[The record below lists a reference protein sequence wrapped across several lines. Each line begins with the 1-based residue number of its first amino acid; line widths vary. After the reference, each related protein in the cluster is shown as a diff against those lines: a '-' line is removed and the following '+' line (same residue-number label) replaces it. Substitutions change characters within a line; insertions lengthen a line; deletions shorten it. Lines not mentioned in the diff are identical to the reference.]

1 MPASVRADLLGAKEA
16 LRSLNRIEPGLRK
29 QFAAQAAEIA
39 QPAIAEAQRRYDF
52 VGWGVSRVQGVSRT
66 WAGPAVGG
74 RKVLPFNLNKAKNG
88 LKVKVEGDRRKTAVI
103 LLEQRDAGTAIL
115 ESAGRA
121 NRNDLG
127 DALGP
132 LLPGRTRI
140 LGPSLYSKS
149 EQVTREMEK
158 AVLEII
164 DRVNKELA

>member
-1 MPASVRADLLGAKEA
+1 MPASVRADLIGAKEA

-39 QPAIAEAQRRYDF
+39 QPAIAEAQNRYQRMGVPLSGMTRQWQSNGRRLFPYSPSRA
-52 VGWGVSRVQGVSRT
+52 VRGV
-66 WAGPAVGG
+66 
-74 RKVLPFNLNKAKNG
+74 KIKL
-88 LKVKVEGDRRKTAVI
+88 EGDRRKTAVI
-103 LLEQRDAGTAIL
+103 LIEQRDAATAIF

-121 NRNDLG
+121 NANTLG

-132 LLPGRTRI
+132 LKPNRTRI